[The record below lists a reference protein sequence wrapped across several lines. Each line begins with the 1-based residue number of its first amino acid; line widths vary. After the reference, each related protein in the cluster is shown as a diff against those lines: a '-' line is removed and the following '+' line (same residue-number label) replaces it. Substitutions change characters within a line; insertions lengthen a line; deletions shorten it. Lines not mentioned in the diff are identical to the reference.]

1 MTGGTRA
8 VPIAVGI
15 TRFDQV
21 TPVIAEVR
29 VVDDPE
35 TWRSAGFTVS
45 GDGAVIVGRT
55 VIRIAA
61 EDEARSTRRGITGWT
76 LAGATEAAA
85 ADGTVDGLP
94 TTIVPL
100 PEDASPGAAP
110 PAHANGVV
118 RLDHVVVLTPDLD
131 RTTTALAAVGLAARR
146 TREAGPGP
154 DGAPRLQRFF
164 RLGEVILEVVGP
176 ATPVGE
182 GCARFWGLAYVVE
195 DLDTTAAVLAERV
208 SRPRDA
214 VQPGRR
220 IAALRP
226 GAGLAVPTAFL
237 TPDRHTAATG

>member
-1 MTGGTRA
+1 MPQ

-21 TPVIAEVR
+21 TPLIAEVR

-35 TWRSAGFTVS
+35 AWRSAGFTVD
-45 GDGAVIVGRT
+45 GEGAVVVGRT
-55 VIRIAA
+55 TIRLAA
-61 EDEARSTRRGITGWT
+61 EDEARSTRRGITAWT
-76 LAGATEAAA
+76 LAGATEATS
-85 ADGTVDGLP
+85 DGTVDGLP
-94 TTIVPL
+94 TRIVAL
-100 PEDASPGAAP
+100 PEDGRSDHQAE
-110 PAHANGVV
+110 AHPNGVV

-131 RTTTALAAVGLAARR
+131 RTTEALEAVGLAARR
-146 TREAGPGP
+146 TREAGAGP
-154 DGAPRLQRFF
+154 DGVPRLQRFF

-176 ATPVGE
+176 ATPTGE
-182 GCARFWGLAYVVE
+182 GCARFWGLAYVVD
-195 DLDTTAAVLAERV
+195 DLDATAAVLAERI

-237 TPDRHTAATG
+237 TPGRHTAATG